1 MKIRFFK
8 LVAVFV
14 GLSLLLSTESV
25 QKTWQVSSPSVVKT
39 SATSIPPNPSFASV
53 TTQGDRGSASGGQPD
68 ATSRTQRSAPISVTS
83 RSGGERAMT
92 PVQSKPDPQ
101 LAGDLVQSARY
112 MKRELRHSI
121 SGRVVDI
128 NKKPIPGVML
138 SINGVYSATTDD
150 TGRYRVT
157 NLVTTTYTI
166 TPSKPVYT
174 FSPASRTVDLQTDVI
189 EQNFTVEPDLGFRPG
204 RDGYSF
210 NNPGQAVPDCQA
222 FQRSLSGLDIQCS
235 YNQPQQRY
243 LALFDRYKFSFKSGV
258 CTGMAATSLAYYVR
272 LKTPPHPASTYQ
284 LTLDE
289 SWPDI
294 ATFHGRQYSKAVLDR
309 RFLELSRWTAAKA
322 ISQRVDDVYRQL
334 RFAIQPGNR
343 DPVVLDLVSRPGCE
357 ASGHTVTPYRLDE
370 TDPVHPKVYV
380 YENYSAGDSNK
391 FIQFDFSLS
400 DHRFSYSKWDS
411 ALCGALVAI
420 PISAFVGPG
429 NNVPSGYLPEQ
440 STLDT
445 QDVTDK

>member
-14 GLSLLLSTESV
+14 SLSLLLTAESV
-25 QKTWQVSSPSVVKT
+25 QKTWQVSSPSIVKT
-39 SATSIPPNPSFASV
+39 SAISIPSSPSFASV
-53 TTQGDRGSASGGQPD
+53 TTRGDQGSDPSDQPGV
-68 ATSRTQRSAPISVTS
+68 TSRTQRSVPISITS

-92 PVQSKPDPQ
+92 LVQSDPDPQ
-101 LAGDLVQSARY
+101 LAEDLVQPAQHT
-112 MKRELRHSI
+112 KQKLRHSI

-128 NKKPIPGVML
+128 NKKPIPGVTL
-138 SINGVYSATTDD
+138 SISGVYDATTDA

-166 TPSKPVYT
+166 TPSKPTYT
-174 FSPASRTVDLQTDVI
+174 FSPTSRTIDLQTDVI
-189 EQNFTVEPDLGFRPG
+189 EQDFTVEPDLGFRPW

-222 FQRSLSGLDIQCS
+222 FQRSFSGLDIQCS

-243 LALFDRYKFSFKSGV
+243 LALFDRYKFSFGSGV

-272 LKTPPHPASTYQ
+272 LKTPPYPSSTYR
-284 LTLDE
+284 LTRDE

-309 RFLELSRWTAAKA
+309 RLLELSRWTTTQA
-322 ISQRVDDVYRQL
+322 ISQKVDDVYRQL
-334 RFAIQPGNR
+334 RSAVQPGNR
-343 DPVVLDLVSRPGCE
+343 DPVVLDLVSRPSCE

-370 TDPVHPKVYV
+370 TDPSHPKVYV
-380 YENYSAGDSNK
+380 YENYSAGDTNK

-400 DHRFSYSKWDS
+400 EHRFSYSKWDS

-429 NNVPSGYLPEQ
+429 DNVPSAHLPEQ
-440 STLDT
+440 SALNP
-445 QDVTDK
+445 